1 MKLALTKAS
10 TSVIIPIFIQD
21 SSSTTGAGLTGLAYN
36 TASLVCY
43 YCRPGSAAAALS
55 LVTQTV
61 TGAFSAGGFVEIDA
75 TNMPGWYRLDLSNA
89 ICATGV
95 NSVGIHLKGAANMA
109 PLPIEI
115 QLTTFDLNTAPTGG
129 SPLVRDA
136 GYVGDYKEDETV
148 YFPWGTIDRSGASVN
163 PTTAGTIRVYKT
175 DGTGEVTAPTGITDT
190 RIFDTV
196 VGHHLCTID
205 LSATTFYE
213 KGMDYSVVLAGAVI
227 DGKTVNVVIA
237 TFSIEQRYVDRHY
250 HYGGG

>member
-1 MKLALTKAS
+1 MGRPIKKGS
-10 TSVIIPIFIQD
+10 TDQSTVIKIID
-21 SSSTTGAGLTGLAYN
+21 STTGLPENAVEHN
-36 TASLVCY
+36 TAGIDLWWRREQETKTVIVE
-43 YCRPGSAAAALS
+43 AALAA
-55 LVTQTV
+55 LD
-61 TGAFSAGGFVEIDA
+61 SAHSDGGIELIGD
-75 TNMPGWYRLDLSNA
+75 GYYRLDLPDA
-89 ICATGV
+89 AVAAGAGE
-95 NSVGIHLKGAANMA
+95 NSVQVGGTVTGMVVIGNEHALVDYDPYDNG
-109 PLPIEI
+109 
-115 QLTTFDLNTAPTGG
+115 LTTGG

-213 KGMDYSVVLAGAVI
+213 KGMDYSVVLVGAVI